1 MGFSPTL
8 LAGRVGIVTGA
19 GSPRGIGRSLVRA
32 LADAGALAV
41 YATDLTLDNIPSLR
55 HEVREAG
62 SACEV
67 LGAVL
72 DVTSEEQTIGLVKR
86 VVAEHGRLDFFFA
99 NAGAPSL
106 RSLQDTDA
114 AHYDQFVSLHQR
126 AFFLAIRYAGQGMSA
141 VSPEKPRPGG
151 SIIATGS
158 IAGYSGSIADFT
170 YSSTKAAVSS
180 MVQSASVQLSA
191 SNVRVNAIAP
201 GYTKTSVFS
210 LGQERLPEAVEAEVT
225 RYQRAFGP
233 RDDVGAYYHHRLL
246 EPEEVANLGL
256 FLASDLSSAVSG
268 QSIVADAG
276 FMAAAFREAM
286 TGPVKPMTP
295 FGFVQTGMESLE
307 KDAGSEVGRAG
318 G

>member
-1 MGFSPTL
+1 
-8 LAGRVGIVTGA
+8 
-19 GSPRGIGRSLVRA
+19 
-32 LADAGALAV
+32 
-41 YATDLTLDNIPSLR
+41 
-55 HEVREAG
+55 
-62 SACEV
+62 
-67 LGAVL
+67 
-72 DVTSEEQTIGLVKR
+72 
-86 VVAEHGRLDFFFA
+86 
-99 NAGAPSL
+99 
-106 RSLQDTDA
+106 
-114 AHYDQFVSLHQR
+114 
-126 AFFLAIRYAGQGMSA
+126 
-141 VSPEKPRPGG
+141 
-151 SIIATGS
+151 
-158 IAGYSGSIADFT
+158 
-170 YSSTKAAVSS
+170 

-295 FGFVQTGMESLE
+295 FGFVQTGMGSLE

>member
-86 VVAEHGRLDFFFA
+86 VVAEHGRFDFFFA

-106 RSLQDTDA
+106 RFVGVSHCVSTMLMSVPPRSLQDTDA

-170 YSSTKAAVSS
+170 YCK
-180 MVQSASVQLSA
+180 
-191 SNVRVNAIAP
+191 
-201 GYTKTSVFS
+201 
-210 LGQERLPEAVEAEVT
+210 
-225 RYQRAFGP
+225 
-233 RDDVGAYYHHRLL
+233 
-246 EPEEVANLGL
+246 
-256 FLASDLSSAVSG
+256 
-268 QSIVADAG
+268 
-276 FMAAAFREAM
+276 
-286 TGPVKPMTP
+286 
-295 FGFVQTGMESLE
+295 
-307 KDAGSEVGRAG
+307 
-318 G
+318 